1 MFGEKHWNRG
11 VIKCLDTLMEGMVNY
26 RRLRDLHFEVI
37 CWNWNY
43 CRFTWQSRRVSEIA
57 SRTEQGGCLGYSVLD
72 AGLSCTKRV
81 RYIYDWDTG
90 SSILI

>member
-11 VIKCLDTLMEGMVNY
+11 AIKYLDTLMEGMVDY
-26 RRLRDLHFEVI
+26 QRLGDLQFEEI
-37 CWNWNY
+37 CWNWNS

-72 AGLSCTKRV
+72 AGLSCSKGV
-81 RYIYDWDTG
+81 WYIYDWDTG
-90 SSILI
+90 SSIPI